1 MTRRSKGLAVTG
13 LALLSGAVALVAA
26 LPSAARDTAAT
37 KATTKADA
45 STLVIS
51 RTVDPQGLDPAEIVS
66 TGAGGGVET
75 FIASYDRLFNV
86 TAAGKI
92 TPALATSWKV
102 SKNGLAY
109 TINLRK
115 GVKFHDGS
123 PFTASEVRFTWQ
135 RIMAIKGPASQYWGP
150 VKDVQVVSPYVVRI
164 ILAKVNPTLIAT
176 LAGERGSY
184 MGPNQA
190 CVKAHESK
198 PGDWAVDYMATHE
211 CGTGPYVLTSW
222 QHGQEL
228 DFQAFPGY
236 WGGWKGRHVQR
247 VVEKIVP
254 EAGTQRLL
262 LQNGQLDVLG
272 DPPATDVAKALEKD
286 SAIKVITSPTTTI
299 DQFTFNMNKKPTSD
313 VRVRRAIAMALNYNN
328 AIQQAYRGW
337 AKRVYGP
344 IPSNVWPAV
353 PKSWAASYRFDP
365 TAAKKLLAQAGY
377 PNGLTL
383 NLSGMDTAQWKPLIL
398 SLQGDLAKIDVKL
411 NVNFMTWPVLFAQL
425 QKPAGQKPFDM
436 AAYQMW
442 AAIPDPSDILMWW
455 HTRAIT
461 VINPGWGTKTTDRW
475 LDSSLAT
482 LSQAKRSS
490 LYLKVIKQIE
500 NDVPG
505 IWIDQPQNIQVM
517 RKAVGGYQYVPYY
530 NGIVNPYQLYKTS

>member
-1 MTRRSKGLAVTG
+1 MTRRSKGLRIVS
-13 LALLSGAVALVAA
+13 LALLLGAVALIAA
-26 LPSAARDTAAT
+26 LPSAARDKTAA
-37 KATTKADA
+37 KPGQSAGSAT
-45 STLVIS
+45 LIVS
-51 RTVDPQGLDPAEIVS
+51 RTVDPAGLDPAEIVS

-75 FIASYDRLFNV
+75 LIASYERLFNV
-86 TAAGKI
+86 TASGKI
-92 TPALATSWKV
+92 TPDLATSWKV
-102 SKNGLAY
+102 SKDGLDY
-109 TINLRK
+109 TIALRK
-115 GVKFHDGS
+115 GVTFHDGS
-123 PFTASEVRFTWQ
+123 PFTAAEVRFTWQ
-135 RIMAIKGPASQYWGP
+135 RIMGIKGPASQYWAP

-164 ILAKVNPTLIAT
+164 VLGKVDPTLIST
-176 LAGERGSY
+176 LTGERGSY
-184 MGPNQA
+184 MGPDQA

-198 PGDWAVDYMATHE
+198 PGDWAVNYMATHE

-228 DFQAFPGY
+228 DFQAFQGY
-236 WGGWKGRHVQR
+236 WGGWKGRHVQS
-247 VVEKIVP
+247 VIEKIIP
-254 EAGTQRLL
+254 DAGTQRLL

-272 DPPATDVAKALEKD
+272 DPPSSDVAKALAKD
-286 SAIKVITSPTTTI
+286 SKIRVVASPTTLI

-313 VRVRRAIAMALNYNN
+313 VRVRRAIAMAFNYNN

-344 IPSNVWPAV
+344 IPSNLWPAV
-353 PKSWAASYRFDP
+353 PKSWASSYTYDP
-365 TAAKKLLAQAGY
+365 AAAKKLLAEAGY

-383 NLSGMDTAQWKPLIL
+383 NLSGMDTGTWKPLIL
-398 SLQGDLAKIDVKL
+398 SLQSDLAKIGVKL
-411 NVNFMTWPVLFAQL
+411 NVNFLTWPVLFAQL
-425 QKPAGQKPFDM
+425 GKPAGQKPFDL

-461 VINPGWGTKTTDRW
+461 VINPGWGTKTTDNW
-475 LDSSLAT
+475 LDTSLTT
-482 LSQAKRSS
+482 LSHAKRTA
-490 LYLKVIKQIE
+490 LYLDVIKQME
-500 NDVPG
+500 KDVPG